1 MELAA
6 GLLEGTDVSHV
17 TSPCCLEPATTTAS
31 MAIGEPKAIDDAPAC
46 GPERQWRMAKGRL
59 SCLARNAGAAGRGR
73 KSHRRHCGLGDR
85 GAAALRPDQAK
96 ERSCGPRAEQHPR
109 KKTWLTLKVPR
120 KGPGDPGEEREAV
133 ALKKDGAPFRPF
145 GPTMTSP
152 QNIASAMPETGA
164 KVEALMRPACA
175 A

>member
-1 MELAA
+1 MGIAQ
-6 GLLEGTDVSHV
+6 GKKVD
-17 TSPCCLEPATTTAS
+17 PA
-31 MAIGEPKAIDDAPAC
+31 PL
-46 GPERQWRMAKGRL
+46 RL
-59 SCLARNAGAAGRGR
+59 RRRGV
-73 KSHRRHCGLGDR
+73 
-85 GAAALRPDQAK
+85 AALRPDQAK